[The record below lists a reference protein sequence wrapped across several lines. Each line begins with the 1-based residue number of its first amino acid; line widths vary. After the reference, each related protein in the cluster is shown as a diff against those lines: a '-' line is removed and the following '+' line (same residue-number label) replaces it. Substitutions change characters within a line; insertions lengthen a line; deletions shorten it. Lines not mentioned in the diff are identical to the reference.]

1 MDKNFIC
8 NIKKIKNPYL
18 QNTQKINNMLINNLQ
33 SIPLPVPNI
42 PKHSPKINSKENTTK
57 NNPQTQNL
65 INNPSTDANSAI
77 YKYISS
83 LSTNSRPNNP
93 RTNEYK
99 RLKYI
104 CNEVL
109 RDGTFNE
116 VQLTTFEKRNK
127 RAEFCKNQL
136 LKISNEGNT
145 DRYNKLLNKVTKY
158 LVDLD
163 SIVKKIIGK
172 VASECKISEDLAKCM
187 FLKFL
192 DNFFGSKINGKQRI
206 LNLVGKLK
214 DENNKNILTLITKY
228 DEGGDSDRLK
238 HEIIDK
244 LDHKTFLPD
253 PVLNVTTVT
262 APKTVA
268 ANPITRAIASG
279 KKKKNSKKKNKPKNK
294 HNSKRKRK

>member
-18 QNTQKINNMLINNLQ
+18 QNIQKIINNLQ
-33 SIPLPVPNI
+33 SLPNI
-42 PKHSPKINSKENTTK
+42 PQNFSTSSPRDEANVKAIINKLDKIKIPENSTN
-57 NNPQTQNL
+57 
-65 INNPSTDANSAI
+65 ANSTI
-77 YKYISS
+77 YQYISS
-83 LSTNSRPNNP
+83 LSTNSDKHSSRH
-93 RTNEYK
+93 NEYN

-109 RDGTFNE
+109 GDGTLNE
-116 VQLTTFEKRNK
+116 VKLKLCKERNEK
-127 RAEFCKNQL
+127 AEYCKNQL

-145 DRYNKLLNKVTKY
+145 DRYNKLLNNVTKY

-172 VASECKISEDLAKCM
+172 VVSECKISEDLAKCM

-268 ANPITRAIASG
+268 AKPIAQAVAIG

>member
-8 NIKKIKNPYL
+8 NIKNIKNPYL
-18 QNTQKINNMLINNLQ
+18 QNTQKIINNLQ
-33 SIPLPVPNI
+33 SLPNI
-42 PKHSPKINSKENTTK
+42 PQNFSTSSPRDEANVRAILKKLDNIKIPEHSTN
-57 NNPQTQNL
+57 
-65 INNPSTDANSAI
+65 ANSTI
-77 YKYISS
+77 YQYISS

-93 RTNEYK
+93 MTNEYK

-109 RDGTFNE
+109 GNGTFNE
-116 VQLTTFEKRNK
+116 VKLKTFEKRNK
-127 RAEFCKNQL
+127 KAEFCKNQL
-136 LKISNEGNT
+136 LKISNKVNT
-145 DRYNKLLNKVTKY
+145 DRYNKLLNIVTNF
-158 LVDLD
+158 LDDLD

-172 VASECKISEDLAKCM
+172 VVSECNILEDLAKCM
-187 FLKFL
+187 FFNFL
-192 DNFFGSKINGKQRI
+192 ENFFGSKINGKQRI

-214 DENNKNILTLITKY
+214 DENNKEILTLITKY

-262 APKTVA
+262 APKVSQTVA
-268 ANPITRAIASG
+268 AKPIAQAAAIG

>member
-18 QNTQKINNMLINNLQ
+18 QNTQKIINNLQ
-33 SIPLPVPNI
+33 SLPNI
-42 PKHSPKINSKENTTK
+42 PQNFSTSSPRDEATVRAILKKLDNIKIPEHSTN
-57 NNPQTQNL
+57 
-65 INNPSTDANSAI
+65 ANSTI
-77 YKYISS
+77 YQYISS
-83 LSTNSRPNNP
+83 LSTNSQHNNP
-93 RTNEYK
+93 RKNEYN
-99 RLKYI
+99 RLKFF

-109 RDGTFNE
+109 GDGTFNE
-116 VQLTTFEKRNK
+116 VKLKTFEKRNK

-228 DEGGDSDRLK
+228 DEGGDSNRLK
-238 HEIIDK
+238 NEIIDK

-253 PVLNVTTVT
+253 PVVKTSKVSQTVT
-262 APKTVA
+262 APQTLA
-268 ANPITRAIASG
+268 ANPITRAIAIG

>member
-18 QNTQKINNMLINNLQ
+18 QNTQKIINNLQ
-33 SIPLPVPNI
+33 SLPNI
-42 PKHSPKINSKENTTK
+42 PQNFSTSSPRDEATVRAILKKLDNIKIPENSTN
-57 NNPQTQNL
+57 
-65 INNPSTDANSAI
+65 ANSTI
-77 YKYISS
+77 YQYISS
-83 LSTNSRPNNP
+83 LSTNSQHNNP
-93 RTNEYK
+93 RKNEYN

-109 RDGTFNE
+109 GDGTLNE
-116 VQLTTFEKRNK
+116 GKLKLCKERNEK
-127 RAEFCKNQL
+127 AEYCKNQL

-145 DRYNKLLNKVTKY
+145 DRHNKLLNKVTKY

-228 DEGGDSDRLK
+228 DEGGDSNRLK
-238 HEIIDK
+238 NEIIDK

-262 APKTVA
+262 AQTKPIA
-268 ANPITRAIASG
+268 AKRMTHAVASG
-279 KKKKNSKKKNKPKNK
+279 KKKKNSKKKNK

>member
-18 QNTQKINNMLINNLQ
+18 QNIQKIINNLQ
-33 SIPLPVPNI
+33 SLPNI
-42 PKHSPKINSKENTTK
+42 PQNFSTSSPRDEANVRAILKKLDNIKIPEHSTN
-57 NNPQTQNL
+57 
-65 INNPSTDANSAI
+65 ANSTI
-77 YKYISS
+77 YQYISS
-83 LSTNSRPNNP
+83 LSTNSQHNNP
-93 RTNEYK
+93 RKNEYN
-99 RLKYI
+99 RLKYL

-116 VQLTTFEKRNK
+116 VKLTTFEKRNK

-172 VASECKISEDLAKCM
+172 VVLECNISEDLAKCM

-253 PVLNVTTVT
+253 PVLNVTTVI
-262 APKTVA
+262 APNKVSQTVA
-268 ANPITRAIASG
+268 ANPIAQVVAIG

>member
-18 QNTQKINNMLINNLQ
+18 QNTQKINNMFINNLQ
-33 SIPLPVPNI
+33 SLPNI
-42 PKHSPKINSKENTTK
+42 PQNFSTSSPRDEANVRAILKKLDNIKIPENSTN
-57 NNPQTQNL
+57 
-65 INNPSTDANSAI
+65 ANSTI
-77 YKYISS
+77 YQYISS
-83 LSTNSRPNNP
+83 LSTNSQHNNP
-93 RTNEYK
+93 RKNEYN

-109 RDGTFNE
+109 GDGTFNE
-116 VQLTTFEKRNK
+116 VKLKTFEKRNK

-268 ANPITRAIASG
+268 ANPITRAIAIG

>member
-18 QNTQKINNMLINNLQ
+18 QNTQKIINNLQ
-33 SIPLPVPNI
+33 SLPNI
-42 PKHSPKINSKENTTK
+42 PQNFSTSSPRDEANVRAILKKLDNIKIPEHSTN
-57 NNPQTQNL
+57 
-65 INNPSTDANSAI
+65 ANSTI
-77 YKYISS
+77 YQYISS
-83 LSTNSRPNNP
+83 LSTNSQHNNP
-93 RTNEYK
+93 RKNEYN
-99 RLKYI
+99 RLKFF
-104 CNEVL
+104 CNKVLGDGTLNEVKL
-109 RDGTFNE
+109 KLCKERNE
-116 VQLTTFEKRNK
+116 K
-127 RAEFCKNQL
+127 AEYCKNQL

-172 VASECKISEDLAKCM
+172 VVLECKISEDLAKCM

-228 DEGGDSDRLK
+228 DEGGDSNRLK
-238 HEIIDK
+238 NEIIDK

-253 PVLNVTTVT
+253 PVLKT
-262 APKTVA
+262 PKKVSQKVA
-268 ANPITRAIASG
+268 AKPIAQAIAIG

>member
-18 QNTQKINNMLINNLQ
+18 QNTQKIINNLQ
-33 SIPLPVPNI
+33 SLPNI
-42 PKHSPKINSKENTTK
+42 PQNFSTSSPRDEATVRAILKKLDNIKIPENSTN
-57 NNPQTQNL
+57 
-65 INNPSTDANSAI
+65 ANSTI
-77 YKYISS
+77 YQYISS

-238 HEIIDK
+238 QEIIDK

-262 APKTVA
+262 AQTKPIAAKPIAQAVA
-268 ANPITRAIASG
+268 IG

>member
-18 QNTQKINNMLINNLQ
+18 QNTQKIINNLQ
-33 SIPLPVPNI
+33 SLPNI
-42 PKHSPKINSKENTTK
+42 PQNFSTSSPRDEATVRAILKKLDNIKIPEHSTN
-57 NNPQTQNL
+57 
-65 INNPSTDANSAI
+65 ANSAI

-253 PVLNVTTVT
+253 PVVKTSKVSQTVT

-268 ANPITRAIASG
+268 ANPIAQAVAIG

>member
-18 QNTQKINNMLINNLQ
+18 QNTQKINNMFINNLQ
-33 SIPLPVPNI
+33 SLPNI
-42 PKHSPKINSKENTTK
+42 PQNFSTSSPRDEANVRAILKKLDNIKIPENSTN
-57 NNPQTQNL
+57 
-65 INNPSTDANSAI
+65 ANSTI
-77 YKYISS
+77 YQYISS
-83 LSTNSRPNNP
+83 LSTNSQHNNP
-93 RTNEYK
+93 RKNEYN

-109 RDGTFNE
+109 GDGTFNE
-116 VQLTTFEKRNK
+116 VKLKTFEKRNK

-268 ANPITRAIASG
+268 AKPIAQAVAIG

>member
-18 QNTQKINNMLINNLQ
+18 QNTQKIINNLQ
-33 SIPLPVPNI
+33 SLPNI
-42 PKHSPKINSKENTTK
+42 PQNFSTSSPRDEANVRAILKKLDNIKIPEHSTN
-57 NNPQTQNL
+57 
-65 INNPSTDANSAI
+65 ANSTI
-77 YKYISS
+77 YQYISS
-83 LSTNSRPNNP
+83 LSTNSQHNNP
-93 RTNEYK
+93 RKNEYN
-99 RLKYI
+99 RLKYL

-116 VQLTTFEKRNK
+116 VKLTTFEKRNK

-145 DRYNKLLNKVTKY
+145 DRYNKLLNNVTKY

-172 VASECKISEDLAKCM
+172 VVLECKISEDLAKCM

-228 DEGGDSDRLK
+228 DEGGDSNRLK
-238 HEIIDK
+238 NEIIDK

-262 APKTVA
+262 APNKVSQTVA
-268 ANPITRAIASG
+268 AKPIAQAIAIG
-279 KKKKNSKKKNKPKNK
+279 KKKKNSKKKNK

>member
-18 QNTQKINNMLINNLQ
+18 QNIQKIINNLQ
-33 SIPLPVPNI
+33 SLPNI
-42 PKHSPKINSKENTTK
+42 PQNFSTSSPRDEANVRAILKKLDNIKIPEHSTN
-57 NNPQTQNL
+57 
-65 INNPSTDANSAI
+65 ANSTI
-77 YKYISS
+77 YQYISS
-83 LSTNSRPNNP
+83 LSTNSDKHNSRHK
-93 RTNEYK
+93 EYN
-99 RLKYI
+99 RLKFF
-104 CNEVL
+104 CNKVLGDGTLNEVKL
-109 RDGTFNE
+109 KLCKERNE
-116 VQLTTFEKRNK
+116 K
-127 RAEFCKNQL
+127 AEYCKNQL

-145 DRYNKLLNKVTKY
+145 DRYNKLLNNVTKY

-172 VASECKISEDLAKCM
+172 VVLECNISEDLAKCM

-228 DEGGDSDRLK
+228 DEGGDSNRLK
-238 HEIIDK
+238 NEIIDK

-262 APKTVA
+262 APQTVA
-268 ANPITRAIASG
+268 ANPITQAIAIG

>member
-18 QNTQKINNMLINNLQ
+18 QNTQKIINNLQ
-33 SIPLPVPNI
+33 SLPNI
-42 PKHSPKINSKENTTK
+42 PQNFSTSSPRDEANVRAILKKLDNIKIPEHSTN
-57 NNPQTQNL
+57 
-65 INNPSTDANSAI
+65 ANSTI
-77 YKYISS
+77 YQYISS
-83 LSTNSRPNNP
+83 LSTNSQHNNP
-93 RTNEYK
+93 RKNEYN
-99 RLKYI
+99 RLKYL

-116 VQLTTFEKRNK
+116 VKLTTFEKRNK

-172 VASECKISEDLAKCM
+172 VVLECKISEDLAKCM

-253 PVLNVTTVT
+253 PVLNVTTVI
-262 APKTVA
+262 APNKVSQTVA
-268 ANPITRAIASG
+268 ANPIAQVVAIG

>member
-18 QNTQKINNMLINNLQ
+18 QNTQKIINNLQ
-33 SIPLPVPNI
+33 SLPNI
-42 PKHSPKINSKENTTK
+42 PQNFSTSSPRDEATVRAILKKLDNIKIPENSTN
-57 NNPQTQNL
+57 
-65 INNPSTDANSAI
+65 ANSTI
-77 YKYISS
+77 YQYISS

-228 DEGGDSDRLK
+228 DEGGDSNRLK
-238 HEIIDK
+238 NEIIDK

-262 APKTVA
+262 APQTVA
-268 ANPITRAIASG
+268 AKPIAQAVAIG